1 MYTTMNSKL
10 SIILTPLLLSLVLP
24 VNIQTAF
31 AEGQADSKDKDYSV
45 GRMGDPAGVNPEE
58 FEFSSAETKL
68 WLSNHLKNVSSPVK
82 LFYEFEKKGSFE
94 EGIVDSVILEI
105 IHDNDDGTKNTHM
118 EFFTEE
124 RNQSIPEE
132 VTRNIIGNPVLGIYL
147 QGDAYE
153 MDRLTEGHWRYFH
166 RKIKLALTEDK
177 ANVEPVSIDFD
188 GNTVP
193 GEKITISPYTRD
205 PRRSQ
210 FEIFADK
217 RYEFI
222 LSEEIPGTLYQ
233 IKTLVPDNSDSANGP
248 LIEETLTLRE
258 VKSSS

>member
-1 MYTTMNSKL
+1 MNSKS
-10 SIILTPLLLSLVLP
+10 SIIWAPLLLSLALLVYQQP
-24 VNIQTAF
+24 AF
-31 AEGQADSKDKDYSV
+31 AEDQAAGKDMDYNV

-58 FEFSSAETKL
+58 FEFSPAEEKL
-68 WLSNHLKNVSSPVK
+68 WLSDHLKNVPSPTK

-94 EGIVDSVILEI
+94 EGLVDSVILEI
-105 IHDNDDGTKNTHM
+105 IYDNDDGTKNTRM

-124 RNQSIPEE
+124 RNQSIPEA
-132 VTRNIIGNPVLGIYL
+132 VTRNITGNPVLGIYL

-166 RKIKLALTEDK
+166 RKIKLALTENK
-177 ANVEPVSIDFD
+177 ANLEPVSIDFD
-188 GNTVP
+188 GHTVP
-193 GEKITISPYTRD
+193 GDKITILPYVRD

-210 FEIFADK
+210 FEQFANK

-222 LSEEIPGTLYQ
+222 LSKEIPGTLYQ